1 MPRWVRKIFLKV
13 FDRYTLLKKNGFSF
27 NLPATFNLLINVN
40 LIYRCI
46 LSLKIFHSSIVL
58 GHYSLGYFITEYFT
72 KFLVDPWFL
81 SVFTELLRI
90 TDLNLLDLAID
101 IKFFC
106 RFHTELCLCFLHTCS
121 RMKWSYPLQRQF
133 VNVISWSYSSVTK
146 SHCCWL
152 VRRGLE
158 NQPLPTTIFCVCLQ
172 KSKSI
177 DWIS

>member
-27 NLPATFNLLINVN
+27 NLPATFNLLISVN

-90 TDLNLLDLAID
+90 TDLNLIGLGYWRQILLPFSHWTMFMFSTYLQPNEMIIPTTETVRQRYFLDLFLSHEKPLLLVGPTGTGKSAITNNY
-101 IKFFC
+101 I
-106 RFHTELCLCFLHTCS
+106 L
-121 RMKWSYPLQRQF
+121 RMPAEK
-133 VNVISWSYSSVTK
+133 
-146 SHCCWL
+146 
-152 VRRGLE
+152 
-158 NQPLPTTIFCVCLQ
+158 
-172 KSKSI
+172 
-177 DWIS
+177 